1 MEKLLLILYPIDF
14 IKNKII
20 SIKPIGYKKAKNMG
34 LFNKKSFIIPKEE
47 WNQVKKK
54 IMKILD

>member
-1 MEKLLLILYPIDF
+1 
-14 IKNKII
+14 
-20 SIKPIGYKKAKNMG
+20 MG
-34 LFNKKSFIIPKEE
+34 LFNNSANSFIISKEE